1 MALYQINQL
10 AQTASS
16 LKNTFDQFKGTDD
29 KGKNAANINRVN
41 DSDLIDTQKY
51 SEELAAEESKKAQML
66 DEQPKSRL
74 GQPEPIELDEFL
86 KSRKTAKSREFK
98 RLQQE
103 QGFYFSDAMNNAV
116 LHEMRANEGYYLIG
130 VNFSALFDLFN
141 YSINHQGEPTYDEYG
156 NPMGIPQG
164 DILADGDSMALIGEW
179 VDKGREYDKIL
190 ADQVGLRLG
199 PDAVLKPEDVLDGKS
214 RFKDI
219 ITEGRRYTGMSRK
232 YLNPLAL
239 YNMVRILDK
248 YKRDEVQWLRTAT
261 AIEIVYKY
269 MNRGMSRQ
277 TFFASRAPLDEAAIL
292 ELDEFFKTD
301 HLFMILDEIT
311 RLKSDLEFYRFG
323 RENNPGTNNNTNK
336 ANTATT
342 NTTKSN
348 TANTKNNN
356 LKKSNLA
363 QQPPEQTVKNNLSNV
378 INQGAQTAPSELTKV
393 INQGAQPVQPIQQGG
408 NKHKIRKSRPSTNTN
423 RNKNK

>member
-16 LKNTFDQFKGTDD
+16 LKSTFDQFKGTNDT
-29 KGKNAANINRVN
+29 GKNIANINRIN
-41 DSDLIDTQKY
+41 DPDLIDTQKY
-51 SEELAAEESKKAQML
+51 SEELAANESRKGKLL
-66 DEQPKSRL
+66 DGDTQSRL
-74 GQPEPIELDEFL
+74 GQQTSEPIDLDEFL

-130 VNFSALFDLFN
+130 VNFNALFDLFN
-141 YSINHQGEPTYDEYG
+141 YSINHQGEPTYDENG
-156 NPMGIPQG
+156 NPVGVPKG

-199 PDAVLKPEDVLDGKS
+199 PDTVLKPEDVLDDKS

-248 YKRDEVQWLRTAT
+248 YKRNEVQWLRTAT

-269 MNRGMSRQ
+269 MNRGTSRQ
-277 TFFASRAPLDEAAIL
+277 TFFASRAPLDEAAIM

-301 HLFMILDEIT
+301 HLFMTLDEIT

-323 RENNPGTNNNTNK
+323 PDNNKTTAKLNNKGNKTNLDARQT
-336 ANTATT
+336 
-342 NTTKSN
+342 
-348 TANTKNNN
+348 
-356 LKKSNLA
+356 
-363 QQPPEQTVKNNLSNV
+363 QEQAGKNNLSN
-378 INQGAQTAPSELTKV
+378 IITQGAQTE
-393 INQGAQPVQPIQQGG
+393 QPVQEGG
-408 NKHKIRKSRPSTNTN
+408 NKRTKSRIYKPY
-423 RNKNK
+423 KK